1 MIHQIVATNSL
12 GEKLDLDLF
21 NPWDSGVAVKE
32 VTGIGPVKSEVSY
45 EKFALIDGGLFKGV
59 KVGTRNTVLTLIPI
73 GEDIEMVRQHIY
85 EVFPVA
91 EKIDLQ
97 IRTEL
102 KIAHLDFYVE
112 SVEPNIF
119 SENQEIQISLLAM
132 NPFWRSSATQT
143 EHVVRFNGADPMF
156 EFPEYSPAQPNARL
170 IFGDERYDHLRTIRY
185 NGDAPTGV
193 IITFS
198 FRSTVT
204 RLSID
209 NRTTGE
215 GMSFAKAG
223 MFYPDEQLVVDTR
236 DGYKSIVHRA
246 RGKESYVAG
255 LITAESRWLRLYRG
269 DNVFSLEFDADPAA
283 VDTTIEFETLYRGL

>member
-1 MIHQIVATNSL
+1 MIHQIVATNGL

-21 NPWDSGVAVKE
+21 NPWSTGVAVKE

-59 KVGTRNTVLTLIPI
+59 KVGTRNTVITLIPI
-73 GEDIEMVRQHIY
+73 GEDIEMVRNRIY
-85 EVFPVA
+85 EIFPVA

-97 IRTEL
+97 IRTNL
-102 KIAHLDFYVE
+102 RIAHLDFYVE

-119 SENQEIQISLLAM
+119 SENQEIQISLIAM
-132 NPFWRSSATQT
+132 NPFWRSSASHT
-143 EHVVRFNGADPMF
+143 ERMIRFNAADPMF
-156 EFPEYSPAQPNARL
+156 EFPEWSPAQPDARL
-170 IFGDERYDHLRTIRY
+170 IFSEERYDHLRTIHY
-185 NGDAPTGV
+185 AGDAPTGV
-193 IITFS
+193 VITFT
-198 FRSTVT
+198 FKATVT

-209 NRTTGE
+209 NRSSGE
-215 GMSFAKAG
+215 GMTFAKAA

-236 DGYKSIVHRA
+236 DGYKTITHRA
-246 RGKESYVAG
+246 RGQESHVAG
-255 LITAESRWLRLYRG
+255 LITPQSQWIQLYRG